1 MTLNIKPFIV
11 AILSA
16 LLVFGMMAGN
26 VQQVI
31 AFADP
36 LNEIAFTFMSAMI
49 FVISLFLTFK
59 K

>member
-1 MTLNIKPFIV
+1 MTFNIKPFIV
-11 AILSA
+11 AVLSA

-49 FVISLFLTFK
+49 FVVSIYSTFK